1 MRSPRTH
8 LAYRETA
15 REQVRRLYT
24 DSPSEDA
31 IAARYDFEKFRW
43 FVKKFKTYEHHK
55 SWARY
60 LNTGEDSRCLNAIAG
75 DDLLILA
82 PRGSSKSTFLIE
94 WCAWQIGRHAAPDI
108 GMALKILYVSYEL
121 KTARQKSQQIK
132 RMLQLPE
139 YKKVFPWVRPGENWA
154 NELWE
159 IDFAH
164 AGLPAADEPYTVAAA
179 GLIGNV
185 TGKRCVTGDT
195 LIQART
201 GLVPI
206 KDFHSLIGTEVLS
219 AQAWFAPQWRRVK
232 GFMVQGS
239 EQLVTVK
246 TESGRTLRC
255 TPKHPIYW
263 WNQGY
268 VEARNLKVGDRL
280 LVTSQ
285 SNPEALAFD
294 EVESIIFEDCHE
306 LVYDIEVEENHN
318 FFANDIL
325 CHNCHISVYDD
336 LIKSP
341 EAIANPD
348 IREQMSS
355 NYKNIIK
362 PTRFEGG
369 RSVCLGTRM
378 REDDIYCTDFIPEKN
393 WQVIEQ
399 SAILTRP
406 DGSEYSYWEPED
418 DEAPGQSLHFL
429 RSIRDNPDEFET
441 FCFQYQNVI
450 IKGIRKNQTF
460 DPSWIVDGMIPN
472 QMLQLVLGVD
482 LSAGQ
487 KQTNDYTAF
496 CLGGMALADKVPH
509 FYTIDCHEERIMG
522 NNAKLKAI
530 HDLYNCWKHL
540 CPHLWIYVESNGY
553 QLSFAGDYQD
563 YVAKHGLYDWH
574 IVPVPSTVDKLA
586 RLRSVTGVLENRCHT
601 FNKYCRL
608 SGKLKYQLTQ
618 HGATK
623 FDDLADAWEKML
635 NGLRSRMP
643 LTFA

>member
-8 LAYRETA
+8 LAHREAA
-15 REQVRRLYT
+15 REQVRRLYV

-31 IAARYDFEKFRW
+31 IAARHDFAKFRW
-43 FVKKFKTYEHHK
+43 FVKHHK
-55 SWARY
+55 SYDHHRSWEPY
-60 LNTGEDSRCLNAIAG
+60 LNTGLNSRCLSGIAG
-75 DDLLILA
+75 DDLLLLA

-94 WCAWQIGRHAAPDI
+94 WCAWQIGRHAAPEI
-108 GMALKILYVSYEL
+108 GMALKILYISYEL

-139 YKKVFPWVRPGENWA
+139 YKQVFPWIRPGENWA

-185 TGKRCVTGDT
+185 TGKRCH
-195 LIQART
+195 L
-201 GLVPI
+201 
-206 KDFHSLIGTEVLS
+206 
-219 AQAWFAPQWRRVK
+219 
-232 GFMVQGS
+232 
-239 EQLVTVK
+239 
-246 TESGRTLRC
+246 
-255 TPKHPIYW
+255 
-263 WNQGY
+263 
-268 VEARNLKVGDRL
+268 
-280 LVTSQ
+280 
-285 SNPEALAFD
+285 
-294 EVESIIFEDCHE
+294 
-306 LVYDIEVEENHN
+306 
-318 FFANDIL
+318 
-325 CHNCHISVYDD
+325 SVYDD

-341 EAIANPD
+341 DAIANPD
-348 IREQMSS
+348 IREQMSN

-378 REDDIYCTDFIPEKN
+378 REDDIYCTDFIPEKG

-406 DGSEYSYWEPED
+406 DGTEYSYWEPED
-418 DEAPGQSLHFL
+418 EESPGQSLHFL
-429 RSIRDNPDEFET
+429 QSIRDNPDEFET

-460 DPSWIVDGMIPN
+460 DPNWIVDGMIPN

-496 CLGGMALADKVPH
+496 CLGGMALTDAKFPH

-540 CPHLWIYVESNGY
+540 CSHLWIYVESNGY

-574 IVPVPSTVDKLA
+574 IIPVPSTVDKLA
-586 RLRSVTGVLENRCHT
+586 RLRSVTGILENRCHT

-635 NGLRSRMP
+635 SGLRSRQP
-643 LTFA
+643 LTFG